1 MSFLP
6 KKESD
11 LNEITSNL
19 GNSDEPKLIQDHGS
33 LVDPSTERY
42 SMYNIL

>member
-11 LNEITSNL
+11 INEVTSNL
-19 GNSDEPKLIQDHGS
+19 GNSDEPKPNQEHGS